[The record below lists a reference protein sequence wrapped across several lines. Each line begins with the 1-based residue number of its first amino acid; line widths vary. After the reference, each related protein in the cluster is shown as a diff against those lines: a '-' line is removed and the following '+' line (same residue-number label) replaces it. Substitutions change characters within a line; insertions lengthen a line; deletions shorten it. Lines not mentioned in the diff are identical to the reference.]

1 MSKKASLPK
10 RLHLTSLC
18 ALVAFVAVLLA
29 ACSTRIG
36 LKENWIDENDL
47 LDLTQQNNVDLW
59 SDRVGAPVLLEKFG
73 DTLVYYYNFR
83 PTLYATL
90 KVKGDGES
98 VEDNITIKPGPADRT
113 KLWGSRVDLVRIRS
127 LRNQAL
133 SIEVVGGYRA
143 DASMVL
149 YIDGGYDG
157 FDKLDSVSFEKPVA
171 PEVTPVTL
179 PAPAPSYLTQ
189 PQPAAPAPAAPAAT
203 QPVGVAPAAVPAP
216 VAPVVKPAPAPAA
229 PAPAAAKPAAA
240 PAPVAAPAAQP
251 APAPAAPA
259 PAAAKPAVAPAP
271 LAAPAITPAPIAP
284 AKPEAKKK

>member
-1 MSKKASLPK
+1 MNGHNCYILKKSLGDFLMSKKLRLSSL
-10 RLHLTSLC
+10 L
-18 ALVAFVAVLLA
+18 ALLAVVAFLA

-83 PTLYATL
+83 PTLYATV
-90 KVKGDGES
+90 KVSGDGES
-98 VEDNITIKPGPADRT
+98 VQKNVTIKPGPADRT

-149 YIDGGYDG
+149 YIDGGHNS
-157 FDKLDSVSFEKPVA
+157 FALIDSLSFKKPVA
-171 PEVTPVTL
+171 PQVTPVTL
-179 PAPAPSYLTQ
+179 PAPAPSYLV
-189 PQPAAPAPAAPAAT
+189 PAAPQATAKPAAPAAPAAT
-203 QPVGVAPAAVPAP
+203 PAVKPAPVATPAPAP
-216 VAPVVKPAPAPAA
+216 VAPAA
-229 PAPAAAKPAAA
+229 PAAKPAATPAPVAMPPMPTNIA
-240 PAPVAAPAAQP
+240 PAPVAAPP
-251 APAPAAPA
+251 APAP
-259 PAAAKPAVAPAP
+259 KPA
-271 LAAPAITPAPIAP
+271 
-284 AKPEAKKK
+284 K